1 MIKLDVYLI
10 ESFLV
15 KVEGLLVKTLKIFL
29 NFHGRDLE

>member
-15 KVEGLLVKTLKIFL
+15 KVEGTILVKIFL

>member
-15 KVEGLLVKTLKIFL
+15 KVEGLLVKIFL

>member
-29 NFHGRDLE
+29 NFNGRDLE